1 MLKYNLDLSSKER
14 ILLETIFCKNGI
26 EGNRILQRIRESQ
39 QLSGAKRILH
49 RRTTEQIEEMYL
61 RSKVYN

>member
-14 ILLETIFCKNGI
+14 TLLETIFCKNGI

-39 QLSGAKRILH
+39 QLSVSQANPTEEH
-49 RRTTEQIEEMYL
+49 TVSNRRNVFTIKSL
-61 RSKVYN
+61 